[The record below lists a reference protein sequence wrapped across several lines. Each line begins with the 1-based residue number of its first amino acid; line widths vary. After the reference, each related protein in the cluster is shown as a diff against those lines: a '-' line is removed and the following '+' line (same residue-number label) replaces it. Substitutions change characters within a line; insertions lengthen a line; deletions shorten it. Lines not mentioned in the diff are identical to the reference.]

1 MPFAFITIGLIMVIT
16 GVKGTHA
23 ALGAQLQKDFTGDR
37 NFVYWLLA
45 IGVVGSL
52 GYVESMKTFS
62 RLFLLLIVV
71 AMILKNG
78 GFAEKLMQALAQ
90 GPQKISAPS
99 TTSGTTRVGVDQSST
114 NVVSKVADFA
124 KIVAIFA

>member
-1 MPFAFITIGLIMVIT
+1 MVIT